1 MDLEDRLKIV
11 RQIYESRSYRVHSG
25 IQFGC
30 ELVLYADDP
39 RKVHSDFC
47 VHVVPE
53 GACPPLKFLAVMKSL
68 TRMTLG
74 SYAVRL
80 QVK

>member
-11 RQIYESRSYRVHSG
+11 RQIYERRSYRVHSG

-39 RKVHSDFC
+39 SKVHSDFC

-53 GACPPLKFLAVMKSL
+53 GA
-68 TRMTLG
+68 
-74 SYAVRL
+74 
-80 QVK
+80 